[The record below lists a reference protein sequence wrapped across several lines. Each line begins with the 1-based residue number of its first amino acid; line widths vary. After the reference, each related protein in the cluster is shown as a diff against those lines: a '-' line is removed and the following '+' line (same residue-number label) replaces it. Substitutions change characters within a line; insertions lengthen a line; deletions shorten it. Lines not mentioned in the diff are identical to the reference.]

1 MTGESIVE
9 ARQFFAHDVPRQS
22 QREMLSDGIIS
33 LREGGFL
40 LAAAPTGIGKTAAA
54 FASALEVTNF
64 YNNNPIVPK
73 IIFLTGRQ
81 SQHRIVVETVKQINS
96 KLPAGI
102 PRIRLVDIIGRE
114 GMCEVIDKS
123 TGKCGCEE
131 DVAES
136 AIKARR
142 AELCEFILS
151 TPRHV
156 DQSVKE
162 GKARRICAWATART
176 AVRDAQILVCDY
188 NHVFVESVRDS
199 SLPAMGIELENSI
212 LIVDEA
218 HNLPDRIRSGLERR
232 ITERIF
238 QRALA
243 DVEEYKEN
251 LQKTERRL
259 DLPMSKSLED
269 AILLEKQIKSLR
281 DDGNLRRWFEKKT
294 SENRTSRGGDIRI
307 DTGEFL

>member
-1 MTGESIVE
+1 M
-9 ARQFFAHDVPRQS
+9 
-22 QREMLSDGIIS
+22 
-33 LREGGFL
+33 
-40 LAAAPTGIGKTAAA
+40 
-54 FASALEVTNF
+54 
-64 YNNNPIVPK
+64 
-73 IIFLTGRQ
+73 
-81 SQHRIVVETVKQINS
+81 
-96 KLPAGI
+96 
-102 PRIRLVDIIGRE
+102 
-114 GMCEVIDKS
+114 
-123 TGKCGCEE
+123 
-131 DVAES
+131 
-136 AIKARR
+136 
-142 AELCEFILS
+142 
-151 TPRHV
+151 
-156 DQSVKE
+156 KE

-259 DLPMSKSLED
+259 DLPMSNSLED

-281 DDGNLRRWFEKKT
+281 DDRNLR
-294 SENRTSRGGDIRI
+294 
-307 DTGEFL
+307 